1 MLAYLFQQ
9 QLITCQQF
17 AFLSKCSTCNQLF
30 DYINDWTLSVRNR
43 HSVDVIYFD
52 FPEAFYSVSHPKLVH
67 KIHAYGFS
75 GCIPNILKDFLSAR
89 TQRVFFLPTVLLHTA
104 LLLPV
109 LCLCHRISFLSC
121 VYQWHCYAPP
131 LIGGGIKRW
140 CCLTSVCL
148 SPRVHLT

>member
-30 DYINDWTLSVRNR
+30 DYINDWILSVRNR

-89 TQRVFFLPTVLLHTA
+89 TQRVVFCLRYFYIPPCCYQCCACATGSVFFL
-104 LLLPV
+104 
-109 LCLCHRISFLSC
+109 
-121 VYQWHCYAPP
+121 VY
-131 LIGGGIKRW
+131 INDI
-140 CCLTSVCL
+140 VM
-148 SPRVHLT
+148 PRR